1 MNGMTGDTYFACLQR
16 GELPAPAVSTLLGGH
31 IESVDLSAGTLESG
45 YVATEAFLNPAGQ
58 VQGGML
64 GAMLDDVTA
73 FLVTATLA
81 EHEHCATLNLNV
93 SFLRPASPGAIAG
106 RARLVRRGKG
116 VCHVHGELLQG
127 GRQVAT
133 ATATCMVLSTRP
145 DAAHDSR
152 GLPSSRSPTPTGTSP

>member
-1 MNGMTGDTYFACLQR
+1 MTRNTYFACLRR
-16 GELPAPAVSTLLGGH
+16 GEAPAPAVSTLLGGR
-31 IESVDLSAGTLESG
+31 IESVDLEAGTLDSA
-45 YVATEAFLNPAGQ
+45 YFATEAFLNPAGQ

-93 SFLRPASPGAIAG
+93 SFLRPVTPGAIAG
-106 RARLVRRGKG
+106 RAWLVRRGKG

-127 GRQVAT
+127 GRPVAT
-133 ATATCMVLSTRP
+133 ATATCMVVSAPP
-145 DAAHDSR
+145 DTAHESR
-152 GLPSSRSPTPTGTSP
+152 GLQPSPSPTQTGTST